1 MQRREALKLLFAG
14 GSLSALPTSLFA
26 VLHEAYPAS
35 GYTLRT
41 LNPHQNAT
49 AVALMDQ
56 IIPETDTPGAKG
68 ARVNEFIDVIL
79 TEWANDDERKSFL
92 DGLAGVDKKSTDLY
106 GKDFVD
112 SSLDQQVTL
121 LRAMD
126 EAVAT
131 KGPRRMRH
139 NNTIPSDRD
148 GQLKGEFFSVFKNIT
163 VHGYYTSEV
172 GFTKELRLE
181 IIPGAQHGC
190 VDVPADRKA

>member
-1 MQRREALKLLFAG
+1 MHRREAVKLLLAG
-14 GSLSALPTSLFA
+14 GGLSALPTSVFA

-35 GYTLRT
+35 GYMLRT
-41 LNPHQNAT
+41 FNAHQNAT
-49 AVALMDQ
+49 VVAMMDQ
-56 IIPETDTPGAKG
+56 IIPETDTLGAKG

-79 TEWANDDERKSFL
+79 TEWANDDERKNFL
-92 DGLAGVDKKSTDLY
+92 DGLADVDKKSNALF
-106 GKDFVD
+106 GKGFVD
-112 SSLDQQVTL
+112 ASLDQQVTL
-121 LRAMD
+121 LRSMD

-148 GQLKGEFFSVFKNIT
+148 RQLKGEFFSVFKNIT